1 MKKLLAV
8 IVMPSAA
15 VLGASAYIWGTGLM
29 ISSGWL
35 ITMASAHP
43 PVLTLTVAIVMV
55 RFFGISRS
63 VARYFER
70 VISHEAVFASLTK
83 LRVNL
88 FEKITQQPISLA
100 RDLNSGAMVKGLVDD
115 VERAQEY
122 KLRITLPH
130 ASALIALSTGVL
142 IGWWINVRSL
152 LITIPAAA
160 ILLGVIPFIT
170 RTLCESNARSIEVK
184 ESLYSSQISELTFG
198 YAEARVYGYADEL
211 LMPIILNERF

>member
-1 MKKLLAV
+1 MKKFLEAIAIPSAV
-8 IVMPSAA
+8 I
-15 VLGASAYIWGTGLM
+15 LGAAAFIGGTGLM

-88 FEKITQQPISLA
+88 FESITQQQISLA
-100 RDLNSGAMVKGLVDD
+100 RDLNSGAMAKGLVDD

-122 KLRITLPH
+122 KLRITLPL
-130 ASALIALSTGVL
+130 SLIH
-142 IGWWINVRSL
+142 I
-152 LITIPAAA
+152 
-160 ILLGVIPFIT
+160 
-170 RTLCESNARSIEVK
+170 
-184 ESLYSSQISELTFG
+184 
-198 YAEARVYGYADEL
+198 
-211 LMPIILNERF
+211 